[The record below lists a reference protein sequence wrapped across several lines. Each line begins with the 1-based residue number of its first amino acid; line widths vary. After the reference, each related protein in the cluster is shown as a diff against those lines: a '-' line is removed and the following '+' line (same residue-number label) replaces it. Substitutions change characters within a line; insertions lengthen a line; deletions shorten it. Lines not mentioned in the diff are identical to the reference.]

1 MSEIFKALESYKPPK
16 KKVHTVTINGQRVV
30 VTLEKKLEVMR
41 HGEDAY
47 MWKTATEFVLKPQP
61 KIKAQYK
68 TLKKLEKGYNFYDN
82 DPFYPKE
89 IVEGGYSWVHE

>member
-1 MSEIFKALESYKPPK
+1 MPGFFKALENFKPK
-16 KKVHTVTINGQRVV
+16 QKIHTVKIQGQSIV

-47 MWKTATEFVLKPQP
+47 MWKTHDEFVLKPPP

-68 TLKKLEKGYNFYDN
+68 TLKKTEEKGYNFYDN

-89 IVEGGYSWVHE
+89 IVEGGFKWVRE

>member
-16 KKVHTVTINGQRVV
+16 KKVHTVTINGQSVV

-47 MWKTATEFVLKPQP
+47 MW
-61 KIKAQYK
+61 
-68 TLKKLEKGYNFYDN
+68 
-82 DPFYPKE
+82 
-89 IVEGGYSWVHE
+89 